1 MVLSE
6 WQKGWLESAIDGEG
20 TVTASR
26 RISAQYRWGE
36 YYQPIVNVGNTNRD
50 YVECAFMIC
59 GGKGRI
65 YPHDQKNNHRIWF
78 EYRFPASVIRRMLPQ
93 LSLIIKEEQ
102 RKLVLELL
110 DIQIGH
116 NTGNKLTFVE
126 TMRMRGIYE
135 KIKSLN
141 HPESKKEQNEE

>member
-26 RISAQYRWGE
+26 RISAQYKWGE
-36 YYQPIVNVGNTNRD
+36 YYQPIVSVGNTSRD
-50 YVECAFMIC
+50 YVECVRMIC
-59 GGKGRI
+59 GDKGRI
-65 YPHDQKNNHRIWF
+65 YPHNQKNHRVWF
-78 EYRFPASVIRRMLPQ
+78 EYRFPASVIRCILPQ

-102 RKLVLELL
+102 RRLVLELL
-110 DIQIGH
+110 EIQTGH
-116 NTGNKLTFVE
+116 NTGNKLTFEE
-126 TMRMRGIYE
+126 TRRMREIYE

-141 HPESKKEQNEE
+141 H